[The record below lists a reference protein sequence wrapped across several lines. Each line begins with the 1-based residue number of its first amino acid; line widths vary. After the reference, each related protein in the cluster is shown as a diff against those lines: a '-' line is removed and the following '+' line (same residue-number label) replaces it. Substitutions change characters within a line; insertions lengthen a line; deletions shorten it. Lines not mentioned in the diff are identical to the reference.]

1 MTEFETKCYG
11 ISIAQIRSQ
20 YMHSITA
27 KLSGVE
33 LVAMSVLSDAQELM
47 SFGNDQSTDQARK
60 YINIVKFILS
70 EILEARITSRH
81 QAAAQEMAEL
91 Q

>member
-1 MTEFETKCYG
+1 
-11 ISIAQIRSQ
+11 
-20 YMHSITA
+20 
-27 KLSGVE
+27 
-33 LVAMSVLSDAQELM
+33 M

-60 YINIVKFILS
+60 YINIAKFILS